1 MTSINES
8 AAIDDLLEA
17 INTLLRIDHAS
28 SNDSDPCKLG
38 NHSSDAFYRNT
49 SQADINHGE
58 LTKVNLDT
66 NISARARTKKDE
78 VFLNVPR
85 SRHLSMVPPY
95 WEQQAP
101 YNTMTLPE
109 VFKLLE
115 ADDDECII
123 CVKKIHKLGFKSVK
137 YLRQYFS
144 MFGQV
149 SRMVILPSR
158 QKDQTFTPYYGS
170 SPANAVRPASMCFV
184 VMSTKSAAGQILLQE
199 LHQIGEWPVEVS
211 SFNRTSSASSQV
223 RTPSIASVE
232 TTCSPKSL
240 SPF

>member
-1 MTSINES
+1 MTSIHEG

-17 INTLLRIDHAS
+17 INALLKTDCSPSLNLEGLSEMNQSSEVFRHPGSLADVRRDRVASLNIDS
-28 SNDSDPCKLG
+28 KYS
-38 NHSSDAFYRNT
+38 
-49 SQADINHGE
+49 
-58 LTKVNLDT
+58 V
-66 NISARARTKKDE
+66 SATGKKDE
-78 VFLNVPR
+78 VFLKTPR
-85 SRHLSMVPPY
+85 PRHLSMATPY

-144 MFGQV
+144 MFGKV

-158 QKDQTFTPYYGS
+158 QKDQASTPYYGS
-170 SPANAVRPASMCFV
+170 SQANAVRPASMCFV
-184 VMSTKSAAGQILLQE
+184 VMSTRWAVSQILLQE
-199 LHQIGEWPVEVS
+199 LHQIGEWPVEVAH
-211 SFNRTSSASSQV
+211 FNRTTSPSSHI

-232 TTCSPKSL
+232 TNCSPKSL
-240 SPF
+240 STL